1 MSTASDH
8 CDACKKPPTECQC
21 IEWEHEV
28 GVPRR
33 TKRQTL
39 AGLID
44 GDRLVF
50 GKWNELSQTQDVR
63 VERDNGRF
71 RD

>member
-1 MSTASDH
+1 
-8 CDACKKPPTECQC
+8 
-21 IEWEHEV
+21 
-28 GVPRR
+28 VPRR